1 MKIVVASIPAYG
13 HLYPLMPL
21 ALACADAG
29 HDVTVAVGPPFLDR
43 LPLPTVPQQPVDLD
57 LGAAFAETRRR
68 NPGLEGVELT
78 VGLFADVTAE
88 AVSDTLLRLLE
99 ESRPDLVVYEGMDV
113 GAGLAAN
120 VLGIPAVAYAIGLT
134 HMAYAMIHPAA
145 IGYHRTLWTDR
156 GQQAP
161 DGTQFLADA
170 LLDPTPASLRRFNG
184 PFDVPK
190 IPIRPVGYAE
200 SIGGVPGWLDEP
212 KARPR
217 IYLTLGTVSFGAVEV
232 LQRAL
237 GEIADLDVD
246 ILVTVGPEGDPAA
259 LGEVGP
265 NVHLEKFVNQSEILS
280 RVDLIVHHGGTGTVL
295 GALAAGI
302 PQLIMPQGADQFF
315 NAQFLTEAGAAR
327 ALLNEDQQPGAIRG
341 AVAALLSEGP
351 ERAVAQQ
358 IRSEIAALPSP
369 AEVDPRTGRTDR
381 RIGSRQRAPTAGAE
395 SER

>member
-1 MKIVVASIPAYG
+1 M
-13 HLYPLMPL
+13 
-21 ALACADAG
+21 
-29 HDVTVAVGPPFLDR
+29 
-43 LPLPTVPQQPVDLD
+43 
-57 LGAAFAETRRR
+57 LG
-68 NPGLEGVELT
+68 
-78 VGLFADVTAE
+78 
-88 AVSDTLLRLLE
+88 LLE
-99 ESRPDLVVYEGMDV
+99 ERRPDLVVYEGMDA

-134 HMAYAMIHPAA
+134 HMGYAMIHPAA

-156 GQQAP
+156 GQQPP
-161 DGTQFLADA
+161 DGTQFLAEA

-184 PFDVPK
+184 PFEVPK

-200 SIGGVPGWLDEP
+200 SIGAVPGWLQEP

-246 ILVTVGPEGDPAA
+246 LLVTVGPEGDPAA

-265 NVHLEKFVNQSEILS
+265 NVHLEKFVNQSEILT

-341 AVAALLSEGP
+341 AVAGAARRRS
-351 ERAVAQQ
+351 RA
-358 IRSEIAALPSP
+358 RRRP
-369 AEVDPRTGRTDR
+369 ADPNRDR
-381 RIGSRQRAPTAGAE
+381 RAAGAG
-395 SER
+395 RR

>member
-1 MKIVVASIPAYG
+1 M
-13 HLYPLMPL
+13 
-21 ALACADAG
+21 
-29 HDVTVAVGPPFLDR
+29 
-43 LPLPTVPQQPVDLD
+43 
-57 LGAAFAETRRR
+57 
-68 NPGLEGVELT
+68 
-78 VGLFADVTAE
+78 FADVTAE
-88 AVSDTLLRLLE
+88 AVADTLLRLLE
-99 ESRPDLVVYEGMDV
+99 ENRPDLVVYEGMDV

-156 GQQAP
+156 GQQPP
-161 DGTQFLADA
+161 DGTQFLAEA
-170 LLDPTPASLRRFNG
+170 LLDPTPPSLRRFNG

-200 SIGGVPGWLDEP
+200 SIGGVPGWLEEP
-212 KARPR
+212 RARPR

-302 PQLIMPQGADQFF
+302 PQLILPQGADQFF
-315 NAQFLTEAGAAR
+315 NAQFLTEAGAVPR
-327 ALLNEDQQPGAIRG
+327 AAQRGPTTGSDPGGGRRT
-341 AVAALLSEGP
+341 AL
-351 ERAVAQQ
+351 R
-358 IRSEIAALPSP
+358 RS
-369 AEVDPRTGRTDR
+369 
-381 RIGSRQRAPTAGAE
+381 
-395 SER
+395 

>member
-29 HDVTVAVGPPFLDR
+29 HDVTIAVGPPFLDR

-88 AVSDTLLRLLE
+88 AVSDTMLRLLE

-113 GAGLAAN
+113 GVGLAAN

-145 IGYHRTLWTDR
+145 ISYHRTLWTDR
-156 GQQAP
+156 VQQPP
-161 DGTQFLADA
+161 DGSQFLADA

-200 SIGGVPGWLDEP
+200 SIGGVPGWLLDP

-246 ILVTVGPEGDPAA
+246 ILVTVGPEGDAAA
-259 LGEVGP
+259 LGEVGS
-265 NVHLEKFVNQSEILS
+265 NVHLEKFVNQTEILS
-280 RVDLIVHHGGTGTVL
+280 RVDAIVHHGGTGTVL

-302 PQLIMPQGADQFF
+302 PQLILPQGADQFF

-327 ALLNEDQQPGAIRG
+327 ALLNEDQQAGAIRG

-358 IRSEIAALPSP
+358 IQTEIAALPAP
-369 AEVDPRTGRTDR
+369 ADVIAELVTL
-381 RIGSRQRAPTAGAE
+381 AGA
-395 SER
+395 

>member
-1 MKIVVASIPAYG
+1 M
-13 HLYPLMPL
+13 
-21 ALACADAG
+21 
-29 HDVTVAVGPPFLDR
+29 
-43 LPLPTVPQQPVDLD
+43 
-57 LGAAFAETRRR
+57 
-68 NPGLEGVELT
+68 
-78 VGLFADVTAE
+78 
-88 AVSDTLLRLLE
+88 
-99 ESRPDLVVYEGMDV
+99 
-113 GAGLAAN
+113 
-120 VLGIPAVAYAIGLT
+120 GIPAVAYAIGLT

-145 IGYHRTLWTDR
+145 IAYHRTLWTDR
-156 GQQAP
+156 GQQPP
-161 DGTQFLADA
+161 DGTHFLADA

-200 SIGGVPGWLDEP
+200 SIGGVPDWLEEP
-212 KARPR
+212 KTRPR

-246 ILVTVGPEGDPAA
+246 LLVTVGPEGDPSA
-259 LGEVGP
+259 LGEVSS
-265 NVHLEKFVNQSEILS
+265 NVHLEKFVNQSEVLS

-302 PQLIMPQGADQFF
+302 PQLILPQGADQFF

-327 ALLNEDQQPGAIRG
+327 ALLNEDQQPGTIRA

-358 IRSEIAALPSP
+358 IQAEIAALPSSADVIP
-369 AEVDPRTGRTDR
+369 ELA
-381 RIGSRQRAPTAGAE
+381 ALAGA
-395 SER
+395 

>member
-1 MKIVVASIPAYG
+1 
-13 HLYPLMPL
+13 
-21 ALACADAG
+21 
-29 HDVTVAVGPPFLDR
+29 
-43 LPLPTVPQQPVDLD
+43 
-57 LGAAFAETRRR
+57 
-68 NPGLEGVELT
+68 
-78 VGLFADVTAE
+78 
-88 AVSDTLLRLLE
+88 
-99 ESRPDLVVYEGMDV
+99 MDV

-134 HMAYAMIHPAA
+134 HMGYAMIHPAA
-145 IGYHRTLWTDR
+145 IGYHRTCGPTAASSRPMAPVSWPTRCWTPR
-156 GQQAP
+156 LP
-161 DGTQFLADA
+161 
-170 LLDPTPASLRRFNG
+170 SLRRFNG

-212 KARPR
+212 KTRPR

-232 LQRAL
+232 LSRAL

-246 ILVTVGPEGDPAA
+246 ILVAVGPEGDPAA

-302 PQLIMPQGADQFF
+302 PQLILPQGADQFF
-315 NAQFLTEAGAAR
+315 NAEFLTEAGAAR
-327 ALLNEDQQPGAIRG
+327 ALLNEDQQPGRSG

-358 IRSEIAALPSP
+358 IQAEIAALPSP
-369 AEVDPRTGRTDR
+369 ADVIPELVSLAGR
-381 RIGSRQRAPTAGAE
+381 
-395 SER
+395 

>member
-29 HDVTVAVGPPFLDR
+29 HDVTIAVGPPFLDR
-43 LPLPTVPQQPVDLD
+43 LPLPTVPQQPVELD
-57 LGAAFAETRRR
+57 VGAAFAETRRR
-68 NPGLEGVELT
+68 NPGLEGRELT
-78 VGLFADVTAE
+78 VGMFADVTAE
-88 AVSDTLLRLLE
+88 AVADTLLKLLE

-145 IGYHRTLWTDR
+145 IGYHRDAVDR
-156 GQQAP
+156 PRSAVARRHPVSGRGVA
-161 DGTQFLADA
+161 G
-170 LLDPTPASLRRFNG
+170 PTPPSLRRFNG

-200 SIGGVPGWLDEP
+200 SLGGVPGWLDEP
-212 KARPR
+212 KVRPR

-237 GEIADLDVD
+237 DDVADLDVD

-259 LGEVGP
+259 LGEVGT
-265 NVHLEKFVNQSEILS
+265 NVHLEKFVNQAEVLS

-302 PQLIMPQGADQFF
+302 PQLILPQGADQFF
-315 NAQFLTEAGAAR
+315 NAQFLTEAGASR
-327 ALLNEDQQPGAIRG
+327 ALRNEEQQPGAIRG

-358 IRSEIAALPSP
+358 IQAEIAALPAP
-369 AEVDPRTGRTDR
+369 AEVVPELVA
-381 RIGSRQRAPTAGAE
+381 QAGA
-395 SER
+395 

>member
-21 ALACADAG
+21 ALACAEAG
-29 HDVTVAVGPPFLDR
+29 HDVTIAVGPPFLDR
-43 LPLPTVPQQPVDLD
+43 LPLPTVPQQPVELD
-57 LGAAFAETRRR
+57 VGAAFAETQRR
-68 NPGLEGVELT
+68 NPGLEGRELT
-78 VGLFADVTAE
+78 VGMFADVTAE
-88 AVSDTLLRLLE
+88 AVADTLLKLLE
-99 ESRPDLVVYEGMDV
+99 ENRPDLVVYEGMDA
-113 GAGLAAN
+113 GAGLAAT

-134 HMAYAMIHPAA
+134 HMAYATIHPAA

-156 GQQAP
+156 GQPSP
-161 DGTQFLADA
+161 DDTQFLAGA
-170 LLDPTPASLRRFNG
+170 LLDPTPPSLRRFNG

-200 SIGGVPGWLDEP
+200 SIGGVPGWLEEP
-212 KARPR
+212 RVRPR
-217 IYLTLGTVSFGAVEV
+217 VYLTLGTVSFGAVDV

-265 NVHLEKFVNQSEILS
+265 HVHLEKFVNQSEILS

-302 PQLIMPQGADQFF
+302 PQLILPQGADQFF
-315 NAQFLTEAGAAR
+315 NAQFLTEAGASR

-351 ERAVAQQ
+351 ERAVARQLQ
-358 IRSEIAALPSP
+358 AEIAALPSP
-369 AEVDPRTGRTDR
+369 ADVVPELAA
-381 RIGSRQRAPTAGAE
+381 RIGA
-395 SER
+395 

>member
-29 HDVTVAVGPPFLDR
+29 HDVTIAVGPPFLDR
-43 LPLPTVPQQPVDLD
+43 LPLPTVPQQPVELD
-57 LGAAFAETRRR
+57 VGGAFAETQRR
-68 NPGLEGVELT
+68 NPGLEGRELT
-78 VGLFADVTAE
+78 IGMFADVTAE
-88 AVSDTLLRLLE
+88 AVADTLLKVLK

-156 GQQAP
+156 GQQSP
-161 DGTQFLADA
+161 DGTQFLAGA
-170 LLDPTPASLRRFNG
+170 LLDPTPPSLRRFNG

-200 SIGGVPGWLDEP
+200 SLGGVPGWLDEP
-212 KARPR
+212 KVRPR

-237 GEIADLDVD
+237 DEVADLDVD

-259 LGEVGP
+259 LGEVGT
-265 NVHLEKFVNQSEILS
+265 NVHLEKFVNQAEVLP

-302 PQLIMPQGADQFF
+302 PQLILPQGADQFF
-315 NAQFLTEAGAAR
+315 NAQFLTEAGASR
-327 ALLNEDQQPGAIRG
+327 ALRNEEQEPGAIRG
-341 AVAALLSEGP
+341 AVAAMLSEGP

-358 IRSEIAALPSP
+358 IQAEIAALPAP
-369 AEVDPRTGRTDR
+369 AEVVPALVA
-381 RIGSRQRAPTAGAE
+381 RASA
-395 SER
+395 

>member
-1 MKIVVASIPAYG
+1 MVKIIVASIPAYG

-29 HDVTVAVGPPFLDR
+29 HDITIAVGPPFLDR
-43 LPLPTVPQQPVDLD
+43 LPLPTVPQQPVELD
-57 LGAAFAETRRR
+57 VGAAFAETRRR
-68 NPGLEGVELT
+68 NPGLEGRELT
-78 VGLFADVTAE
+78 IGMFADVTAE
-88 AVSDTLLRLLE
+88 AAADTLLKLLE
-99 ESRPDLVVYEGMDV
+99 ENRPDLVVYEGMDV

-134 HMAYAMIHPAA
+134 HMGYAMIHPAA
-145 IGYHRTLWTDR
+145 IGHHRALWTDR
-156 GQQAP
+156 GQQPP
-161 DGTQFLADA
+161 DGTQFLAGA
-170 LLDPTPASLRRFNG
+170 LLDPTPPSLRRFNG

-200 SIGGVPGWLDEP
+200 SLGGVPGWLDEP
-212 KARPR
+212 KVRPQ

-237 GEIADLDVD
+237 DELADLDVD

-259 LGEVGP
+259 LGEVGTS
-265 NVHLEKFVNQSEILS
+265 VRLEKFVNQAEVLS

-295 GALAAGI
+295 GALASGI

-315 NAQFLTEAGAAR
+315 NAQFMTEAGASR
-327 ALLNEDQQPGAIRG
+327 ALRNEEQQPGAIRG

-358 IRSEIAALPSP
+358 IQAEIAALPAP
-369 AEVDPRTGRTDR
+369 AEVVPALVA
-381 RIGSRQRAPTAGAE
+381 RASA
-395 SER
+395 